1 MIPEVLEDMFFQ
13 DRNELIIPAEN
24 VAVLRT
30 ENHLYHAMLILSNNY
45 VTLPVLDED
54 DHVCGKMTMS
64 AIVRATTT
72 MTGYDMDLLENLKV
86 KDVME
91 PCAEP
96 VREDAELE
104 EILRALQDANYLCT
118 VDENNRFTGMITRK
132 EVMGRVSRV
141 FHGLNREYEW
151 VPKAR
156 NRREAE
162 YAEYKEYEEKEKVP
176 SYRKAML

>member
-13 DRNELIIPAEN
+13 DRNDLIIPAED

-30 ENHLYHAMLILSNNY
+30 ENHLYHAMLVLSNNY
-45 VTLPVLDED
+45 VTIPVLDD
-54 DHVCGKMTMS
+54 NDHVAGKMTMS

-72 MTGYDMDLLENLKV
+72 MTGYDMDLLANLKV

-96 VREDAELE
+96 IREDAELE
-104 EILRALQDANYLCT
+104 DILRALQDANYLCT
-118 VDENNRFTGMITRK
+118 VDENGCFTGMITRK

-141 FHGLNREYEW
+141 FHGLHREFEL

-156 NRREAE
+156 KRREAE
-162 YAEYKEYEEKEKVP
+162 YAEYQEYEEKEKVP
-176 SYRKAML
+176 SYRKAIL